1 MTDRPAR
8 VCTARRYTALT
19 ATATAAVLAA
29 AAPAFAHVEVTAK
42 DARALATDVRLE
54 FMAES
59 ESTSAGITKL
69 QVFLP
74 DGMKP
79 ADVTY
84 ADGPKDWKLTREEKT
99 FTVSGP
105 AVATGKDA
113 EFAVTIRQLPNTK
126 SLVLKTLQTYSD
138 GRIDRWIEREESTGH
153 GHGNAAAPR
162 LDLKPAAAG
171 ASPSA
176 TAKGTP
182 SPSSSATTQAPGNT
196 AGPDSDRKDTA
207 AQQDDATSPLMPVAL
222 GALALAAVG
231 GGIWWRRR
239 SAATRH

>member
-1 MTDRPAR
+1 
-8 VCTARRYTALT
+8 
-19 ATATAAVLAA
+19 
-29 AAPAFAHVEVTAK
+29 VEVTAK

-59 ESTSAGITKL
+59 ESASAGITKL

-74 DGMKP
+74 DGIKP

-84 ADGPKDWKLTREEKT
+84 TDGPKDWKLTREERT

-113 EFAVTIRQLPNTK
+113 EFAVTIRQLPNTE

-162 LDLKPAAAG
+162 LDLKPAAARV
-171 ASPSA
+171 SPSA
-176 TAKGTP
+176 TAKDTSSP
-182 SPSSSATTQAPGNT
+182 SSSSSATTQTPSNT
-196 AGPDSDRKDTA
+196 AGPDTDRKDAA
-207 AQQDDATSPLMPVAL
+207 AQRDDATSPLLPVAL
-222 GALALAAVG
+222 GVLALAAVG

-239 SAATRH
+239 SAATRR

>member
-1 MTDRPAR
+1 MTARPAR
-8 VCTARRYTALT
+8 VCTARRWTALT
-19 ATATAAVLAA
+19 ATATAVVLAG

-59 ESTSAGITKL
+59 ESASAGITKL

-74 DGMKP
+74 DGIEA

-105 AVATGKDA
+105 AMATGKDA
-113 EFAVTIRQLPNTK
+113 EFAVTVRQLPDTK
-126 SLVLKTLQTYSD
+126 SLVFKTLQTYSD
-138 GRIDRWIEREESTGH
+138 GRIDRWIELEESTGH
-153 GHGNAAAPR
+153 GHGNAAPR

-171 ASPSA
+171 ASPSV
-176 TAKGTP
+176 TAKATP
-182 SPSSSATTQAPGNT
+182 SPSSSPTAQVPSNT
-196 AGPDSDRKDTA
+196 ASPSTDRKDTA
-207 AQQDDATSPLMPVAL
+207 AQQEDATSPLLPVGL
-222 GALALAAVG
+222 GALALAALG

-239 SAATRH
+239 NAAARH

>member
-1 MTDRPAR
+1 
-8 VCTARRYTALT
+8 
-19 ATATAAVLAA
+19 
-29 AAPAFAHVEVTAK
+29 VEVTAK

-59 ESTSAGITKL
+59 ESASAGITKL

-74 DGMKP
+74 DGIKP

-84 ADGPKDWKLTREEKT
+84 ADGPKDWKLTREERT

-113 EFAVTIRQLPNTK
+113 EFAVTIRQLPNTE

-162 LDLKPAAAG
+162 LDLKPAAARV
-171 ASPSA
+171 SPSA
-176 TAKGTP
+176 TAKDTSSP
-182 SPSSSATTQAPGNT
+182 SSSSSATTQTPSNT
-196 AGPDSDRKDTA
+196 AGPDTDRKDAA
-207 AQQDDATSPLMPVAL
+207 AQRDDATSPLLPVAL
-222 GALALAAVG
+222 GVLALAAVG
-231 GGIWWRRR
+231 GGIWWRIR
-239 SAATRH
+239 SAATRR

>member
-1 MTDRPAR
+1 
-8 VCTARRYTALT
+8 
-19 ATATAAVLAA
+19 
-29 AAPAFAHVEVTAK
+29 VEVTAK

-59 ESTSAGITKL
+59 ESASAGITKL

-74 DGMKP
+74 DGIKP

-84 ADGPKDWKLTREEKT
+84 ADGPKDWKLTREERT

-113 EFAVTIRQLPNTK
+113 EFAVTIRQLPNTE

-162 LDLKPAAAG
+162 LDLKPAAARV
-171 ASPSA
+171 SPSA
-176 TAKGTP
+176 TAKDTSSP
-182 SPSSSATTQAPGNT
+182 SSSSSATTQTPSNT
-196 AGPDSDRKDTA
+196 AGPDTDRKDAA
-207 AQQDDATSPLMPVAL
+207 AQRDDATSPLLPVAL
-222 GALALAAVG
+222 GVLALAAVG

-239 SAATRH
+239 SAATRR

>member
-1 MTDRPAR
+1 
-8 VCTARRYTALT
+8 
-19 ATATAAVLAA
+19 
-29 AAPAFAHVEVTAK
+29 VEVTAK
-42 DARALATDVRLE
+42 DARALATDVHLE

-59 ESTSAGITKL
+59 ESASAGITKL

-74 DGMKP
+74 DGIKP

-84 ADGPKDWKLTREEKT
+84 ADGPKDWKLTREERT

-113 EFAVTIRQLPNTK
+113 EFAVTIRQLPNTE

-162 LDLKPAAAG
+162 LDLKPAAARV
-171 ASPSA
+171 SPSA
-176 TAKGTP
+176 TAKDTSSP
-182 SPSSSATTQAPGNT
+182 SSSSSSATTQTPSNT
-196 AGPDSDRKDTA
+196 AGPDTDRKDAA
-207 AQQDDATSPLMPVAL
+207 AQRDDATSPLLPVAL
-222 GALALAAVG
+222 GVLALAAVG

-239 SAATRH
+239 SAATRR

>member
-1 MTDRPAR
+1 MTKRPAQ
-8 VCTARRYTALT
+8 VCTARRWTALT
-19 ATATAAVLAA
+19 ATAVAAVLAA

-59 ESTSAGITKL
+59 ESASAGITKL

-74 DGMKP
+74 DGIKP

-84 ADGPKDWKLTREEKT
+84 ADGPKDWKLTREERT

-113 EFAVTIRQLPNTK
+113 EFAVTIRQLPNTE

-162 LDLKPAAAG
+162 LDLKPAAARV
-171 ASPSA
+171 SPSA
-176 TAKGTP
+176 TAKDTS
-182 SPSSSATTQAPGNT
+182 SPSSSATTQTPSNT
-196 AGPDSDRKDTA
+196 AGPDTDRKDAA
-207 AQQDDATSPLMPVAL
+207 AQRDDATSPLLPVAL
-222 GALALAAVG
+222 GVLALAAVG

-239 SAATRH
+239 SAATRR